1 MLGNGGNTFKTGFV
15 PKSSRLSA
23 MVQLVR
29 EIATPS
35 ISLFRSKALLKRK
48 VQLCTLVTPR
58 DLREKLHALQSK
70 TLNHM
75 QNNIKYLIYFICL
88 ALVWMHE

>member
-15 PKSSRLSA
+15 PKSCRLSA

-35 ISLFRSKALLKRK
+35 ISLFRSKAKSPPLYTRNSEGLAGK
-48 VQLCTLVTPR
+48 VTCST
-58 DLREKLHALQSK
+58 K
-70 TLNHM
+70 
-75 QNNIKYLIYFICL
+75 QNFKPY
-88 ALVWMHE
+88 AK